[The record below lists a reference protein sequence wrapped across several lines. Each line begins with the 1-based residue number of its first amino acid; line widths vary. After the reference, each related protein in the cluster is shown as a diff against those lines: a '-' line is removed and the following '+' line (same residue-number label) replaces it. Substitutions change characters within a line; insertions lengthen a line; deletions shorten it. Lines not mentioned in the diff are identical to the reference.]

1 MAIDKG
7 AASLLLD
14 LKKYLNFH
22 GTVCQLGRQEMLFDK
37 IIFKDLI
44 KKFKLDFKLELN
56 DHNLKIDDRFFF
68 KSLGFDNVVAA
79 DVSNYENAEYVF
91 NLNNE
96 VDNSLKEKF
105 DFIYDG
111 GTLEHVFNFPM
122 ALKNILKIVK
132 KNGYIMHFSPANNLV
147 DHGFYMFSPTAYHDF
162 YSNNNFEI
170 IKSCIVEV
178 PKYFHNGKIK
188 IYNYEPGL
196 IDHLSYGGFGSKIL
210 LNWFVIK
217 KSHDTDVKFDFSQ
230 TLYKNYWKETKSEDL
245 NQPRNKISVIKKF
258 IKSKKSIYRFLI
270 KMLILK
276 IILKKIISK
285 KKLKHDAEF

>member
-14 LKKYLNFH
+14 LKKHLNFH
-22 GTVCQLGRQEMLFDK
+22 GSICQLGRQEMLFDK

-44 KKFKLDFKLELN
+44 KKFNLDFKVETN
-56 DHNLKIDDRFFF
+56 DDNLKIDDRFFF
-68 KSLGFDNVVAA
+68 NSIGFDDVVAA
-79 DVSNYENAEYVF
+79 DVSSYENAEYVF

-96 VDNSLKEKF
+96 VDSSLKNKF

-111 GTLEHVFNFPM
+111 GTLEHVFNFPI

-147 DHGFYMFSPTAYHDF
+147 DHGFYMFSPTAYYDF

-178 PKYFHNGKIK
+178 PKYFQNGKIK
-188 IYNYEPGL
+188 IYNYKPGL
-196 IDHLSYGGFGSKIL
+196 IDHLSYGGFGNKIL

-217 KSHDTDVKFDFSQ
+217 KTHDLDIKFDFSQ
-230 TLYKNYWKETKSEDL
+230 TLYKNYWKEKKNKNLIQPTNKKS
-245 NQPRNKISVIKKF
+245 KIKNF
-258 IKSKKSIYRFLI
+258 IKSKKSIYQFLI
-270 KMLILK
+270 KILILK